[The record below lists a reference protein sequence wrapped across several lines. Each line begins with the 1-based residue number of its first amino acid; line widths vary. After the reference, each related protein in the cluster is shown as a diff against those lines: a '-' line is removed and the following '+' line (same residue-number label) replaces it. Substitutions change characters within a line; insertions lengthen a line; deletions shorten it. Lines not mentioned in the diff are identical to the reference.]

1 MNVPFR
7 IKLNDKYDEALEK
20 KFLIEAEK
28 LQMRESFSGRY

>member
-1 MNVPFR
+1 MNVPFP

-20 KFLIEAEK
+20 KLLIEAEK